1 MKSDKKN
8 EIYTKTKVQCISQ
21 FAQQTVGWELRGG
34 PFSGLRDRAI
44 VSSGIRDFPNLSPGF
59 REKIYRD
66 AGIPYFKLGISG
78 YFLDGKLIFF

>member
-21 FAQQTVGWELRGG
+21 FIQQTVGWELRGG
-34 PFSGLRDRAI
+34 GPFSGLQDRAI

-59 REKIYRD
+59 RKKIIEMREFRILNSGFRD
-66 AGIPYFKLGISG
+66 I
-78 YFLDGKLIFF
+78 FLMGS